1 MVRHADE
8 TMRYKVSD
16 PQNQASEKI
25 LRAFG
30 IEEFCGRY
38 SVGRT
43 TAYAE
48 MKAGRLRRRKVGKR
62 SIIAQEDAEAWL
74 RWLPIVTPP
83 TSKIKARSRRWRGGQ
98 AILCSLKSR
107 NPYHETAI
115 RHEINASLR
124 YPFQYGRA
132 AATRLSYATEC
143 TGRIWRTPAESQFSP
158 LVLTSLP
165 RRSHSAP
172 LSARAL
178 DFR

>member
-8 TMRYKVSD
+8 TTRYKVSD

-30 IEEFCGRY
+30 IEEFCRRY

-74 RWLPIVTPP
+74 HGLPIGTPP
-83 TSKIKARSRRWRGGQ
+83 NIE
-98 AILCSLKSR
+98 
-107 NPYHETAI
+107 N
-115 RHEINASLR
+115 
-124 YPFQYGRA
+124 
-132 AATRLSYATEC
+132 
-143 TGRIWRTPAESQFSP
+143 
-158 LVLTSLP
+158 
-165 RRSHSAP
+165 
-172 LSARAL
+172 
-178 DFR
+178 